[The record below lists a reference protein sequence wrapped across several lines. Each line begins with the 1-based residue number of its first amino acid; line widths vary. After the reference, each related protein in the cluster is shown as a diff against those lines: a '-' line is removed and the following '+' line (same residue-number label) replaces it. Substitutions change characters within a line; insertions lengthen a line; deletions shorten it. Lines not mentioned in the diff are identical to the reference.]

1 MLGPYAQEDSLN
13 FSLSTLPFVEFNQE
27 YIEFDLIYSWIT
39 SIIRVA
45 EDKLLKS
52 VLEISKL
59 TPFGRKQLCTDL
71 LSLKNA
77 MAVLDI
83 DAKEEFDYCLV
94 ILQASE
100 EDIKVKLLEEED
112 SKKREITK
120 TMIKTLQINL

>member
-1 MLGPYAQEDSLN
+1 VLGPYAQEDSLN

-52 VLEISKL
+52 VLQISKL
-59 TPFGRKQLCTDL
+59 TPFGKKQLSTDL

-83 DAKEEFDYCLV
+83 DIKEEFDYCLV

-100 EDIKVKLLEEED
+100 EDIKVKLLEEKD

-120 TMIKTLQINL
+120 TMIKTLGINL